1 MTEGLPCE
9 GRKKEG
15 SEESRGSQ
23 EKIFD
28 KFEEREKK

>member
-9 GRKKEG
+9 EKE
-15 SEESRGSQ
+15 ERVKREQGSQ

>member
-1 MTEGLPCE
+1 MTKWYTAK
-9 GRKKEG
+9 KKEERVKRG
-15 SEESRGSQ
+15 EQGSQ